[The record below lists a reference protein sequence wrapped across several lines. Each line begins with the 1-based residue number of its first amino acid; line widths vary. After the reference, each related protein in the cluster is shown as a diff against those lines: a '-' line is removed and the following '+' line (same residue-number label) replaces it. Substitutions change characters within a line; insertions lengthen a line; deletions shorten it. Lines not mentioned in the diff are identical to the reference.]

1 VTHSNDVGE
10 RANDTDGVGYRFA
23 FAHATALSIRETED
37 VTTQFHHSRR
47 ETEAGTGT
55 RLVEECSKFL
65 AVARFGVHSFVIDDI
80 QCAVDDYIYF
90 GSG

>member
-1 VTHSNDVGE
+1 VTHSNDIGK
-10 RANDTDGVGYRFA
+10 RAYYPDGVGYRFA
-23 FAHATALSIRETED
+23 FAYATALGIGETEYI
-37 VTTQFHHSRR
+37 TTQFHHSRS

-55 RLVEECSKFL
+55 RLVEECSEFL
-65 AVARFGVHSFVIDDI
+65 AVARFGVHGFVIDDI